1 MNSSNDQGPRVR
13 AAAGK
18 AVLALPATILMPF
31 VMVWRSPKGI
41 WDDRA
46 SRGILITAG
55 LLLVAGT
62 VIFGT
67 GE

>member
-1 MNSSNDQGPRVR
+1 MTSSNDQGPRVR
-13 AAAGK
+13 AAAGT